1 MCLKRSNCIGI
12 KRASGCL
19 PMNPIELPLVM
30 VLTMM
35 AVDLTPMKILL
46 SFYRE
51 ITQGYSASLNP
62 NKSMGMRGKI
72 YKIFEYGYIAMALFS
87 VYVVVVNWSENR
99 ERSYMFLIFAVVAVG
114 MYFFKRWFRK
124 NMENRS
130 K

>member
-1 MCLKRSNCIGI
+1 
-12 KRASGCL
+12 
-19 PMNPIELPLVM
+19 
-30 VLTMM
+30 
-35 AVDLTPMKILL
+35 
-46 SFYRE
+46 
-51 ITQGYSASLNP
+51 
-62 NKSMGMRGKI
+62 MGMRGKI